1 MYTNSHMR
9 EKYCRVDHR
18 HLQELRTMSVTK
30 TQFWQSLRQP
40 FLTGFWQGFDRML
53 APVRWLLRK
62 P

>member
-1 MYTNSHMR
+1 
-9 EKYCRVDHR
+9 
-18 HLQELRTMSVTK
+18 MSVTK